1 MDPQQFNR
9 AVQRY
14 GDMVFKIVMV
24 IVRDPDEAQDAVQD
38 TFFRYYRKAPAFE
51 SEQHEK
57 AWLIR
62 CATNTAKSQRTSA
75 QHHRHEELH
84 ASIAV
89 DAPESRVLPE
99 LLFFFR
105 FPTGSFCS
113 CAMWK
118 DTPQKR
124 FPGSWGRIRPR
135 YASGWSGPVP
145 ERGQF
150 TSRNSSESA

>member
-89 DAPESRVLPE
+89 DAPESRVLTE
-99 LLFFFR
+99 LLFFLPVSDR
-105 FPTGSFCS
+105 IILQLRYVEGYSAKEIS
-113 CAMWK
+113 RILGQNSAAIR
-118 DTPQKR
+118 KR
-124 FPGSWGRIRPR
+124 L
-135 YASGWSGPVP
+135 
-145 ERGQF
+145 ERARARARAVYEQEF
-150 TSRNSSESA
+150 I